1 MAGNPMCAVSAPQ
14 AVALTTWPQAR
25 ISLGLMKRSE
35 SSQSFVAFSRCSAAL
50 SAAARSAGFA
60 ADRKP
65 SAMAYLRTIAAVF
78 T

>member
-1 MAGNPMCAVSAPQ
+1 
-14 AVALTTWPQAR
+14 
-25 ISLGLMKRSE
+25 MKRSE